1 MTLSSGI
8 RLRLSVF
15 VAIGFAAAMT
25 AGSAATPAPAEA
37 AYLTF
42 GSGVHR
48 VGSDIKPGT
57 YRTRVATTN
66 CYWARL
72 SGFSGEL
79 RHIKAN
85 EFGSGY
91 MVVKIKSTDVGFE
104 SSGCGK
110 WSSNLSR
117 VTSSMTQFGQG
128 TFIVNTDMK
137 PGTYRSSKGDGCYW
151 ARLSGFTGT
160 LSNIIANDFR
170 LSGRALVTIRSTD
183 KGFQSSGCGTWTR
196 Q

>member
-1 MTLSSGI
+1 MADLPRSV
-8 RLRLSVF
+8 LR
-15 VAIGFAAAMT
+15 A
-25 AGSAATPAPAEA
+25 
-37 AYLTF
+37 
-42 GSGVHR
+42 
-48 VGSDIKPGT
+48 D
-57 YRTRVATTN
+57 
-66 CYWARL
+66 
-72 SGFSGEL
+72 SGEL

-85 EFGSGY
+85 FFGSGY
-91 MVVKIKSTDVGFE
+91 MVVTIKKADVGFE

-160 LSNIIANDFR
+160 LSKIIANDFR
-170 LSGRALVTIRSTD
+170 SSGTALVTIRSTD
-183 KGFQSSGCGTWTR
+183 KGFQSSSCGTWTR

>member
-1 MTLSSGI
+1 LSPVRRG
-8 RLRLSVF
+8 RLSILIAF
-15 VAIGFAAAMT
+15 GFAVAMT
-25 AGSAATPAPAEA
+25 AVSSTAPAPAEA
-37 AYLTF
+37 ATYLTF

-48 VGSDIKPGT
+48 VGRDIKPGT

-160 LSNIIANDFR
+160 LSKIIANDFR
-170 LSGRALVTIRSTD
+170 SSGTALVTIRSTD